1 MEAVRYV
8 GHDRK
13 LICGRCGMIWHP
25 MRCFQLPNSIPT
37 PCRSQILSSNYT
49 IWGDWGGKVDVI
61 HCTFDQYCELL
72 WTGTANMLWLSFVY
86 WMVMQQCMAC
96 FCGPQVVGEND
107 WTPGGFYEAGSRSV
121 WWIPLPEPDLWQ
133 HLPDSGIAS
142 CLTALQ
148 GKMKKAA
155 VP

>member
-1 MEAVRYV
+1 MGGTLGRKRY
-8 GHDRK
+8 
-13 LICGRCGMIWHP
+13 GMLVMTESWYVTDVAWFGTP

-61 HCTFDQYCELL
+61 HCTFDQYCEQLARDCQYAVTL
-72 WTGTANMLWLSFVY
+72 
-86 WMVMQQCMAC
+86 CR
-96 FCGPQVVGEND
+96 PQVVGENV
-107 WTPGGFYEAGSRSV
+107 WTPGGFHEAGSRSV
-121 WWIPLPEPDLWQ
+121 WWIPLPESDLWQ